1 MHESIAELDALQ
13 RLLDQSHTHGGAHL
27 QSISTIERRLDAARL
42 CELLTGVQILSLAT
56 VTASGRPLVA
66 PVDGLFFRGHFYFGS
81 APDSVRMR
89 HLRARPQVSA
99 AHTRG
104 EELAV
109 IVHGS
114 AHPIDLATSEH
125 AGFRRYLLETCA
137 PLRTRLGAVGR
148 IERRLRADRP
158 RADVHLRATHP
169 TDRDGVA
176 GAGTRLRSLRPR
188 IRRGC
193 RSTR

>member
-1 MHESIAELDALQ
+1 MYESTAELDALQ

-27 QSISTIERRLDAARL
+27 QSISTIERRLDAERL

-89 HLRARPQVSA
+89 HIRARPPVSA

-114 AHPIDLATSEH
+114 AHPIALAASEH
-125 AGFRRYLLETCA
+125 AGFRRYLLETYVPRYGPDWEQWVESNA
-137 PLRTRLGAVGR
+137 AYAR
-148 IERRLRADRP
+148 IDPERMYTFVNP
-158 RADVHLRATHP
+158 PAT
-169 TDRDGVA
+169 A
-176 GAGTRLRSLRPR
+176 
-188 IRRGC
+188 
-193 RSTR
+193 